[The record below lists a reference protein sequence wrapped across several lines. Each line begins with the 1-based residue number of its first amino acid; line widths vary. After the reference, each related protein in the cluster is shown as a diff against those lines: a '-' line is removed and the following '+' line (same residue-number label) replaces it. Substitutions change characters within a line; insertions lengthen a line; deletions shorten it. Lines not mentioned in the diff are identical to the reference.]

1 FRHLGHRLQYLPLQ
15 HGFDK
20 WFGSPNCHFGPYS
33 SKEETPNIPVYN
45 NSEMVSYQL
54 WSVMD
59 LFTTSLS
66 LAGLQPPTDRELDGL
81 DLTHVLLENRII
93 ERLSEGLYKAHYWTR
108 SSSWEEFKK
117 GIDFCPGQ
125 RIPVVTSHKQEEH
138 TQQPI
143 IFHLGRDLGEKYPI
157 SVSSAEY
164 QAVLKQISPVVEKH
178 RKELVPGMPQLNMCD
193 LAVMVRTLRWSLPER
208 A

>member
-1 FRHLGHRLQYLPLQ
+1 MLSSYKLMQCPRHFL
-15 HGFDK
+15 F
-20 WFGSPNCHFGPYS
+20 HFIS
-33 SKEETPNIPVYN
+33 I
-45 NSEMVSYQL
+45 
-54 WSVMD
+54 
-59 LFTTSLS
+59 LFCNKILHFV
-66 LAGLQPPTDRELDGL
+66 Q
-81 DLTHVLLENRII
+81 
-93 ERLSEGLYKAHYWTR
+93 
-108 SSSWEEFKK
+108 

-164 QAVLKQISPVVEKH
+164 QAVLKQISPAVEKH

-193 LAVMVRTLRWSLPER
+193 LAVMLDNYRINF
-208 A
+208 